1 MGPNW
6 DPLVSHM
13 DKPTWAPCGP
23 PGQNVVGPT
32 WAAQV
37 GPTWQPTWAPSGA
50 HVAFLLG
57 YRQRVHQPS
66 VCHVIKRHIET
77 EWHTDRIAH
86 LSVTAILLLVSHIT
100 VTIRDSM
107 PVNIY

>member
-13 DKPTWAPCGP
+13 GKSTWAPCGP

-37 GPTWQPTWAPSGA
+37 GPTWQPTRAPSGA

-57 YRQRVHQPS
+57 
-66 VCHVIKRHIET
+66 
-77 EWHTDRIAH
+77 
-86 LSVTAILLLVSHIT
+86 LLVNLLPTGAINGLHTLCDI
-100 VTIRDSM
+100 
-107 PVNIY
+107 

>member
-13 DKPTWAPCGP
+13 GKPTWAPCGP

-57 YRQRVHQPS
+57 KQ
-66 VCHVIKRHIET
+66 IKL
-77 EWHTDRIAH
+77 AM
-86 LSVTAILLLVSHIT
+86 ILF
-100 VTIRDSM
+100 
-107 PVNIY
+107 